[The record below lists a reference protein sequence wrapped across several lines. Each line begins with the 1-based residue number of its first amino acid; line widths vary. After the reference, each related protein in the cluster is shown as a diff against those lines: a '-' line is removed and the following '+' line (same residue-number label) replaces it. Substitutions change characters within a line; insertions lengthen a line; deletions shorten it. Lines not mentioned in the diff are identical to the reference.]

1 MLWGFNNPFN
11 SSGGKAMNNCFS
23 FRFFEPDENYRKSLV
38 IFTESKVSLETIS
51 RVLKRDIS
59 ENLIPRYVYL
69 ISPEGYGYTLDKC
82 IDDQGF
88 AAEFKSLLG
97 YEITERLRCV
107 LSSSKGELTFCNNQK
122 VKGSLVFSIL
132 QSGMLELFKRHGG
145 LIVSNTAYHFVKPS
159 GAHCDKFIRASNLL
173 VSSSEVTFLALSL
186 LPYLSGDIKRVYV
199 DTSSIA
205 FLVSTAIRLY
215 ADFDCGVP
223 AIESFESYTAL
234 NQSYDF
240 VEDSSSLILI
250 SATTS
255 GSLSKKILDITNF
268 TNNQVVTLFFTNL
281 PGDHE
286 GVFDI
291 SGAITGG
298 IVSTMFSECEFCK
311 RGSKPIRITGDQFLP
326 ENPKHESLVV
336 RKLDFSS
343 NREKFF
349 KQFAA
354 TGVLHWNRSSSSLD
368 IYKEHFYVDAKVA
381 IEGMGKDFLD
391 RLEKLAKKHISRDL
405 EIVITLDD
413 EGSEALKNSVLRFIG
428 DYSEI
433 KFLSARTFTE
443 ADVSDFGSVLV
454 IASAITSGR
463 SLLAVARKL
472 RGINQSSTIVYF
484 VGFSKLPGSDAKSQ
498 LEKDLKQGG
507 HELVILNDCPLPRI
521 KEYSKTA
528 WDWEREKLHPL
539 GEDDPLGDSDD
550 LLPDLLNKRRQKLLD
565 DSLSSDDLFLPNA
578 ENSPLKLRRTFA
590 FWSDLGFDEERLEK
604 TTQADVYWTI
614 QSVLH
619 DLRVKSENGGLATA
633 YHTTLIS
640 PANFDRFND
649 GIIQA
654 SLLRAAHPIEL
665 DYRLD
670 HVFSRQMTDV
680 CLSVIRNWD
689 NEQGEA
695 ALEFLMALWSGR
707 MHLLDEHLSE
717 LTKSIDSVSSLDV
730 KFLLEQLSL
739 LLKSIRQER
748 VPLT

>member
-1 MLWGFNNPFN
+1 
-11 SSGGKAMNNCFS
+11 MNNCFF
-23 FRFFEPDENYRKSLV
+23 FRFSEPGEEGRKSLV
-38 IFTESKVSLETIS
+38 IFTESRVSLDTIS

-69 ISPEGYGYTLDKC
+69 ISPEGLGYARDECNK
-82 IDDQGF
+82 DQGF

-97 YEITERLRCV
+97 YEITERLQCV
-107 LSSSKGELTFCNNQK
+107 FSSSKGELTFCDKQK
-122 VKGSLVFSIL
+122 VKDQLVHSIL

-186 LPYLSGDIKRVYV
+186 LPYLKPDLKRVYV

-205 FLVSTAIRLY
+205 FLISTAIRLY
-215 ADFDCGVP
+215 SDFDCGIP

-240 VEDSSSLILI
+240 VEDSSSLIFI

-255 GSLSKKILDITNF
+255 GSLSNKLLDKTSFSNK
-268 TNNQVVTLFFTNL
+268 QVVTLFHTNL
-281 PGDHE
+281 PRGHE
-286 GVFDI
+286 GIFDVSDAI
-291 SGAITGG
+291 SGGL
-298 IVSTMFSECEFCK
+298 VSTKFAECEFCK

-326 ENPKHESLVV
+326 ENPKHESLVI
-336 RKLDFSS
+336 RKVDFSS
-343 NREKFF
+343 YRENFF

-354 TGVLHWNRSSSSLD
+354 TGVLHWNQISSSRDS
-368 IYKEHFYVDAKVA
+368 YKEHFYVNAKIA
-381 IEGMGKDFLD
+381 IEKMGGDFSE
-391 RLEKLAKKHISRDL
+391 RLERLAKKHISRDL
-405 EIVITLDD
+405 KTVITLDD
-413 EGSEALKNSVLRFIG
+413 EGSEALQNSLRQFIG
-428 DYSEI
+428 DDAEVN
-433 KFLSARTFTE
+433 FLSAGSFTE
-443 ADVSDFGSVLV
+443 AEVSDSGSVLV
-454 IASAITSGR
+454 IVSAITSGR

-484 VGFSKLPGSDAKSQ
+484 VGFSKLPGIDAKSQ

-528 WDWEREKLHPL
+528 WDWEREKLTPF
-539 GEDDPLGDSDD
+539 GDDDPLGDADNS
-550 LLPDLLNKRRQKLLD
+550 LPDLLNQRRQRVLD
-565 DSLSSDDLFLPNA
+565 DSLSSDDLFLLSA
-578 ENSPLKLRRTFA
+578 QENPLKLRRTFA
-590 FWSDLGFDEERLEK
+590 FWSDLDFDDSRLVN
-604 TTQADVYWTI
+604 TSQADVYWTI

-619 DLRVKSENGGLATA
+619 DLRVKSEHGGLATA

-654 SLLRAAHPIEL
+654 SILRAAHPVEL

-707 MHLLDEHLSE
+707 MRLLDEHLSE
-717 LTKSIDSVSSLDV
+717 LTAFIESVSSPEV
-730 KFLLEQLSL
+730 KFLLDQLSPEVA
-739 LLKSIRQER
+739 IRQR
-748 VPLT
+748 ILPQ